1 MKTIIVAIDFSKGSL
16 HALDYAINL
25 ANKFEANVHMIWVD
39 NITSDELVYNQF
51 SNKDKLEHK
60 RSFEKLFKN
69 KSGNLKNNELAYSM
83 RKGKV
88 HIEIAKLASSLDA
101 DMIIAGTHGVT
112 GFESYWIG
120 SNAYRIVSYA
130 PCPVITIRSD
140 FECCD
145 KIESVLFPVDSS
157 VETKQKLSFTVS
169 LAKKFNAKIILLG
182 LYTTNLKSFQNRINK
197 HIDAAQKYFQE
208 NSVNFEVEKHKPGNI
223 TRFIIDYADNNDI
236 DLITIMTEQENT
248 MDHVFLGPHAQQLI
262 CYSKKPVL
270 SLKSKEVIKK
280 HLVT

>member
-1 MKTIIVAIDFSKGSL
+1 MKIIIVAIDFSKGSL

-25 ANKFEANVHMIWVD
+25 ANKFEADVHMIWVD
-39 NITSDELVYNQF
+39 NISSDELVYNQF
-51 SNKDKLEHK
+51 SNQAKLEHK
-60 RSFEKLFKN
+60 RNFEKLFKE
-69 KSGNLKNNELAYSM
+69 KSGSLNGGKLSYNM
-83 RKGKV
+83 RRGKV
-88 HIEIAKLASSLDA
+88 QIEIAKLARSIDA

-120 SNAYRIVSYA
+120 SNAYRIVSYS

-145 KIESVLFPVDSS
+145 KINSVLFPVDNS
-157 VETKQKLSFTVS
+157 VETKQKLPFTVS
-169 LAKKFNAKIILLG
+169 LAKKYDAKIILLG
-182 LYTTNLKSFQNRINK
+182 LYTTNLKSFQNRIDK
-197 HIDAAQKYFQE
+197 HIEAAQKYFKE
-208 NSVNFEVEKHKPGNI
+208 KSVNFEVEKHKPANI
-223 TRFIIDYADNNDI
+223 TRFIIDYADNNNI

-248 MDHVFLGPHAQQLI
+248 LDHVFLGPHAQQLI